1 MKITNEIKKF
11 NIDVVKAINFMLA
24 NDSPLSLLINMAS
37 TPSIGVKSKDDNNMY
52 KKKKKISTSI
62 SYGMVIVPNLLTLH
76 HIDNKV
82 INSW

>member
-11 NIDVVKAINFMLA
+11 KIDVVKAMNFMLA
-24 NDSPLSLLINMAS
+24 NDTPLSLLINIAS

-52 KKKKKISTSI
+52 NNKKKQVPLFV
-62 SYGMVIVPNLLTLH
+62 GMIMYQTYLIH